1 MLVHC
6 FLGHSTVSALA
17 LALFFPKPSC
27 SSMCPTKYES
37 LLSFS
42 KVASSSP
49 FSVPSPSSIFYNV
62 VLFIF
67 IDGLSP
73 GSMLLAPPPPSHP
86 PRPLGFYSNALFG
99 SRPETSELGSRPR
112 RRKMPTSCIKL
123 FAFLSTAA
131 THDEHNI
138 YRAKGRLHRICT
150 RFLFTGIKQ
159 MRRARGGEEGGG
171 KFFPSPCESIT
182 LGGTSWGRL

>member
-6 FLGHSTVSALA
+6 FLGHSTVSAPA

-73 GSMLLAPPPPSHP
+73 GSMLLAPPPPP
-86 PRPLGFYSNALFG
+86 PTHHAPLVFTATHCLDLGRRRASWVRDLEDGRCRPHVSSYLHSCRPLPHMMSTTYTVQKDAFIVYVPASF
-99 SRPETSELGSRPR
+99 SRV
-112 RRKMPTSCIKL
+112 
-123 FAFLSTAA
+123 
-131 THDEHNI
+131 
-138 YRAKGRLHRICT
+138 
-150 RFLFTGIKQ
+150 
-159 MRRARGGEEGGG
+159 
-171 KFFPSPCESIT
+171 
-182 LGGTSWGRL
+182 